1 MKVVF
6 FVHYFPP
13 LNSTGSRRVESFAK
27 YLARDGHDV
36 VVVSTRK
43 TLRDGPL
50 TEPVPAYVRLYEIDW
65 SGRLLES
72 DRSTTPAAPVA
83 GTAKRIHWTRQV
95 KQKLMRLCGQALDH
109 RLAFAFAL
117 RSRQLDAKVVEELS
131 TADVFVSSCPP
142 WPAHLAA
149 LFARRRFG
157 KPWIAD
163 YRDQFSG
170 NHVMNGTWLSDKI
183 ELWIDRAL
191 LKRATAVT
199 VISGPMQTYY
209 EAMHSLVEC
218 VENGYDSEI
227 FERIKGELLA
237 KPRNDPSQPAVL
249 RYMGTITRDRI
260 PRNLLAA
267 LEKVVAEPNAG
278 NRHVQLEFYGD
289 TRILEDHVN
298 THHAGLKP
306 WMKFLPA
313 VPYVKSIEAMLT
325 ADALLFIETSDLS
338 SLSARGVLTTKL
350 FEYLASGRQILA
362 EIDDATLAASYIRRA
377 SSLHVVSRDV
387 DTFVTALRQIGA
399 DQPAD
404 TNELFVSSL
413 SRKEKAREFE
423 RIALQLTRP
432 QPQHHESWKD
442 CSEHSCTPFWGP
454 SSSRWPLSPSTASAR
469 GRAACR
475 CAQRPQA
482 KWP

>member
-27 YLARDGHDV
+27 YLARSGHDIV
-36 VVVSTRK
+36 IVSTRK
-43 TLRDGPL
+43 TMRDGPL
-50 TEPVPAYVRLYEIDW
+50 TEPIPAYVRLYEIDR
-65 SGRLLES
+65 SGRLVKTDCS
-72 DRSTTPAAPVA
+72 ATPTANGA
-83 GTAKRIHWTRQV
+83 AKRIHWTRRLRQR
-95 KQKLMRLCGQALDH
+95 LMRLFGQALDH

-117 RSRQLDAKVVEELS
+117 RSSQLDAKVVEELS

-170 NHVMNGTWLSDKI
+170 NHVMNGSWLSDKV

-209 EAMHSLVEC
+209 ADMHSLVEC
-218 VENGYDSEI
+218 VENGYDSEV
-227 FERIKGELLA
+227 FDRLRAELPA
-237 KPRNDPSQPAVL
+237 EPAGNAGKPAII

-260 PRNLLAA
+260 PHGLLAA
-267 LEKVVAEPNAG
+267 LEKVVADPAG
-278 NRHVQLEFYGD
+278 CSRTIKIEFYGD

-298 THHAGLKP
+298 ARCPGLKP
-306 WMKFLPA
+306 WITFLPA

-377 SSLHVVSRDV
+377 SPHHVVSRDV
-387 DTFVTALRQIGA
+387 DTLVAALRHIGV
-399 DQPAD
+399 DRPAEPND
-404 TNELFVSSL
+404 SFVSSL

-423 RIALQLTRP
+423 RIALQLTEL
-432 QPQHHESWKD
+432 QPQRH
-442 CSEHSCTPFWGP
+442 
-454 SSSRWPLSPSTASAR
+454 
-469 GRAACR
+469 
-475 CAQRPQA
+475 
-482 KWP
+482 